1 MKQIIPALFIVFT
14 LQISFIWCNAQ
25 TKSQKQRVQEQK
37 ELDQQIFPGAKL
49 AANYK
54 FDFPG
59 KFEEKFIST
68 KDGIKLN
75 ALLFKADSSKGV
87 IFYLHGSN
95 DALNVWGKIAQT
107 YISLHYN
114 VFMLDY
120 RGYGKSEGKISSE
133 KQVYSD
139 VQSAYNYLNQTYPE
153 NKIIVLGYSIG
164 AGPAAMLAAGNH
176 PKMLILQAPYYSM
189 INWIQN
195 VVPSIDTSI
204 IRYKFNTYQF
214 LQKTSAPVV
223 IFHGDADE
231 AIYYGSSQKLKAF
244 LKPGDE
250 LITLKGQGHSR
261 ITENKDYLKALKTV
275 LN

>member
-1 MKQIIPALFIVFT
+1 MKQITPALFIVLI
-14 LQISFIWCNAQ
+14 LQVSGIWCNAQ
-25 TKSQKQRVQEQK
+25 TKSQKQREQDEK

-54 FDFPG
+54 FDFPD

-75 ALLFKADSSKGV
+75 ALVFKTDSSKGV
-87 IFYLHGSN
+87 VFYLHGSN
-95 DALNVWGKIAQT
+95 DALNIWGKIAQT
-107 YISLHYN
+107 YTSLHYD
-114 VFMLDY
+114 VIMPDY

-133 KQVYSD
+133 EQVYSD
-139 VQSAYNYLNQTYPE
+139 VQDVYNYVMLTYSE
-153 NKIIVLGYSIG
+153 KKIIILGYSIG
-164 AGPAAMLAAGNH
+164 TGPAAMLAAGNH
-176 PKMLILQAPYYSM
+176 PKMLILQAPYYSLTD
-189 INWIQN
+189 WIQN

-204 IRYKFNTYQF
+204 ITYKFNTYQF

-244 LKPGDE
+244 FKPGDE

-261 ITENKDYLKALKTV
+261 ITENKDYLKALKTI
-275 LN
+275 LR